1 MYNICITQDNPVISW
16 ITPPRGLNMKPPR
29 WDAAPAAS
37 PAVPLWR
44 SNVPGDQGSQVSR
57 SAENKRF
64 SERNQ

>member
-1 MYNICITQDNPVISW
+1 MIIFVQYMYNPAISW

-44 SNVPGDQGSQVSR
+44 SNVPGDQGSYMYYVYI
-57 SAENKRF
+57 
-64 SERNQ
+64 

>member
-44 SNVPGDQGSQVSR
+44 SNVPGDQGSTR
-57 SAENKRF
+57 SPD
-64 SERNQ
+64 QP